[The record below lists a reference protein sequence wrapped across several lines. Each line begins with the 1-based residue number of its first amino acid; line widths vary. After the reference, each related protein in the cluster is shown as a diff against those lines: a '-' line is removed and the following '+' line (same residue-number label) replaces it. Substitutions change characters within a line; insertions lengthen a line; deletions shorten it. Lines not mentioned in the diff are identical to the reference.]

1 MSKISIIIPC
11 YFNGKNIPVTTK
23 ILLENELLF
32 PENTIFEYVLIDDG
46 SKDNTWQSMQKFK
59 SDNSEKVTILK
70 LSKNFGSY
78 NAILAGMES
87 ATGDCNIVISADLQ
101 DPPALMVK
109 MYKYWL
115 NGNKLVIA
123 NREKRSD
130 SPISDFFANIYHN
143 LIRKIA
149 LPNLPEGGFDFVL
162 FDKILKDNLLQSK
175 EKNTNTLYYLIWMG
189 YDFVTVPY
197 VREKRKEGKS
207 KWTISKKIKLT
218 IDTIV
223 SYSFFPLRLIS
234 SIGLILGVIALVY
247 AIIIIFYKIF
257 GLTTPEGWTSLMV
270 VLLFVSS
277 IQMISIGVLGE
288 YIWRTLDSSRQRPS
302 FIVDIKM

>member
-11 YFNGKNIPVTTK
+11 YFNGKNIPITTK

-302 FIVDIKM
+302 FIVDIKI